1 MPLDS
6 LPDSSIVDPEDGT
19 TLLERLRNLERLLTE
34 VGTAQPPGDLSE
46 DGAREGLISPRLR
59 PFTEE
64 IQHRLGTKSWDVAD
78 VLTARLL
85 LEELNAS
92 LRGCRAVAN
101 AVSIRLRDTH
111 HRLREGRLKLDRE
124 AARQSKAET
133 APRSE
138 AQIAAKDDTTD

>member
-19 TLLERLRNLERLLTE
+19 ALFERLRNLERLLTE

-46 DGAREGLISPRLR
+46 SGAREALVSPRLR

-64 IQHRLGTKSWDVAD
+64 IQHRLGTKAWDVAD

-101 AVSIRLRDTH
+101 AVSSRLRDTH
-111 HRLREGRLKLDRE
+111 RRLKEGRLKLERE
-124 AARQSKAET
+124 AARRSKEEA
-133 APRSE
+133 ARSS
-138 AQIAAKDDTTD
+138 ARMAAKDDSTD

>member
-6 LPDSSIVDPEDGT
+6 RPDSSIVDHEGGT
-19 TLLERLRNLERLLTE
+19 ALHERLRHLERLLTE

-46 DGAREGLISPRLR
+46 SGAREALISPRLR

-64 IQHRLGTKSWDVAD
+64 IEHRLGTQAWDVAD
-78 VLTARLL
+78 ALTARLL

-101 AVSIRLRDTH
+101 AVSLRLRDAH
-111 HRLREGRLKLDRE
+111 HLLKEGRLKLDRE
-124 AARQSKAET
+124 AARRSK
-133 APRSE
+133 E
-138 AQIAAKDDTTD
+138 ADRWSNAQTPAKGDSTD